1 MLTITKNVSSILEVG
16 SNVGVN
22 LRAIKRFDSDI
33 KLYAVEPNETAI
45 DILIKDN
52 VLNQKTFLKHQPIL
66 LINQIIFLIWFLLLV
81 F

>member
-1 MLTITKNVSSILEVG
+1 MLVLIWSY
-16 SNVGVN
+16 
-22 LRAIKRFDSDI
+22 KRFDSDI
-33 KLYAVEPNETAI
+33 NLYAVEPNETAV

-52 VLNQKTFLKHQPIL
+52 VLNQKNIFKTSPIL